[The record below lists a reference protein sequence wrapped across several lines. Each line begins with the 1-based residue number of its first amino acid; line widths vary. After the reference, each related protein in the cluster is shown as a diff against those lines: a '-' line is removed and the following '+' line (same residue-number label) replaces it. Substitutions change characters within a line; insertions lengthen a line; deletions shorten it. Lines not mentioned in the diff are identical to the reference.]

1 MNIYILLAETLGKDR
16 VFADKN
22 LFSYLTLRTSTVA
35 EYFFEAHTKEDLIL
49 AIRTAKK
56 QNIPFTMIGGGSNI
70 AATKNTIPGLVIK
83 NNYAKLELLTDE
95 KEYVEILVS
104 SGYSITLLV
113 NKTIEHGWGGFEHH
127 EGLPGTMGGAIYM
140 NSKWTHPWSYVSD
153 PLVCANLLDAT
164 GSLKKVNREYFC
176 FAYDFSILQKTHE
189 VFIDGVFKLEKKDPA
204 ILKQLS
210 HETMLYRRQT
220 QPFGEA
226 TCGCFFRNISKEDQ
240 ERLHLPTTSSGYLI
254 DQVGMKN
261 KGVGAFVISPVHANF
276 IINTGKMEGNTADL
290 LQLVKEIK
298 EKVKQKFDIELT
310 EEVVVV

>member
-1 MNIYILLAETLGKDR
+1 MNTHEILSETLGKDR
-16 VFADKN
+16 VLADKN

-35 EYFFEAHTKEDLIL
+35 EYFFEAHTKEDLLL

-56 QNIPFTMIGGGSNI
+56 LNIPFTMIGGGSNI
-70 AATKNTIPGLVIK
+70 AATKNKIPGLVIK
-83 NNYAKLELLTDE
+83 NNYANLELIKDE
-95 KEYVEILVS
+95 KEYAEVLVS
-104 SGYSITLLV
+104 SGYTITLLV
-113 NKTIEHGWGGFEHH
+113 NKTIEKGWGGFEHH

-153 PLVCANLLDAT
+153 PLISANLLDAS
-164 GSLKKVNREYFC
+164 GELKTVTRDYFN
-176 FAYDFSILQKTHE
+176 FAYDYSILQKTHE
-189 VFIDGVFKLEKKDPA
+189 VFIDGVFRLEKKDPA
-204 ILKQLS
+204 ILKEQS

-240 ERLHLPTTSSGYLI
+240 DRLQLPTSSSGYLI

-298 EKVKQKFDIELT
+298 EKVSQKFGIQLV

>member
-1 MNIYILLAETLGKDR
+1 MNTYTLLTEILGKDK

-22 LFSYLTLRTSTVA
+22 LFPYLTLRTSTVA

-49 AIRTAKK
+49 AIQTAKK
-56 QNIPFTMIGGGSNI
+56 HSIPLTMIGGGSNI
-70 AATKNTIPGLVIK
+70 AATKNKIPGLVIK
-83 NNYAKLELLTDE
+83 NNYAKLELLKDE
-95 KEYVEILVS
+95 KEYVEVLVS
-104 SGYSITLLV
+104 SGYTITLLV
-113 NKTIEHGWGGFEHH
+113 NKTIEKGWAGFEHH

-153 PLVCANLLDAT
+153 PLISANLLDAS
-164 GSLKKVNREYFC
+164 GSLKTVNCDYFC
-176 FAYDFSILQKTHE
+176 FAYDYSILQKTHE

-204 ILKQLS
+204 FLKQLS

-261 KGVGAFVISPVHANF
+261 KGVGAFLISPVHANF

-290 LQLVKEIK
+290 LQLVREIK
-298 EKVKQKFDIELT
+298 EKVSQKFGIELV

>member
-1 MNIYILLAETLGKDR
+1 MNIYTLLSEALGKGR

-22 LFSYLTLRTSTVA
+22 LFPYLTLRTSTVA
-35 EYFFEAHTKEDLIL
+35 EYFFEAHTKEDLIN
-49 AIRTAKK
+49 AVKVAQQCHIS
-56 QNIPFTMIGGGSNI
+56 FTMIGGGSNI
-70 AATKNTIPGLVIK
+70 AATKNSISGLIIK
-83 NNYAKLELLTDE
+83 NNYAKLELLKEE
-95 KEYVEILVS
+95 KEYVEVLVS
-104 SGYSITLLV
+104 SGYTITLLV
-113 NKTIEHGWGGFEHH
+113 NKTIEKGWGGFEHH

-153 PLVCANLLDAT
+153 PLISANLLDASGEVKT
-164 GSLKKVNREYFC
+164 VNRDYFC
-176 FAYDFSILQKTHE
+176 FAYDYSILQKTRE
-189 VFIDGVFKLEKKDPA
+189 IFIDGVFRLIKKDPA
-204 ILKQLS
+204 ILKQQS

-261 KGVGAFVISPVHANF
+261 KGVGTFVISPMHANF

-290 LQLVKEIK
+290 LQLVEEIK
-298 EKVKQKFDIELT
+298 VKVREKFGIELV

>member
-1 MNIYILLAETLGKDR
+1 MNTNTLLAEALGKDR
-16 VFADKN
+16 VFANKN
-22 LFSYLTLRTSTVA
+22 LFPYLTLRTSTVA
-35 EYFFEAHTKEDLIL
+35 EYFFEAHTKEDLLL
-49 AIRTAKK
+49 AIQTVKK
-56 QNIPFTMIGGGSNI
+56 HSIPFTMIGGGSNI
-70 AATKNTIPGLVIK
+70 AATNNSISGLTIK
-83 NNYAKLELLTDE
+83 NNYAKLELLKEE
-95 KEYVEILVS
+95 KEYAEVLVS
-104 SGYSITLLV
+104 SGYTITLLV
-113 NKTIEHGWGGFEHH
+113 NKTIEKGWGGFEHH

-153 PLVCANLLDAT
+153 PLISANLLDAS
-164 GSLKKVNREYFC
+164 GGLKTVNRDYFH
-176 FAYDFSILQKTHE
+176 FAYDYSILQKTHE
-189 VFIDGVFKLEKKDPA
+189 VFIDGVFRLEKKDPA
-204 ILKQLS
+204 ILKQQS

-240 ERLHLPTTSSGYLI
+240 ERLHLPTASSGYLI

-298 EKVKQKFDIELT
+298 EKVSQKFNIQLF
-310 EEVVVV
+310 EEVVIV